1 MNLAEQLEPE
11 DLEVNE
17 TYPLSKYFEGIIT
30 ALLNASQQEQL
41 NFESFIF
48 IFILNKI

>member
-11 DLEVNE
+11 DLEVNV
-17 TYPLSKYFEGIIT
+17 TYPLSKYFEGIVT

-41 NFESFIF
+41 NIGFFIY
-48 IFILNKI
+48 